1 MVVRALKFGIR
12 AFKRIF
18 FYRKIEQL
26 QMNNQIEAEKQ
37 SVDNMLT
44 ANIPLKLD
52 CRRRCTD

>member
-18 FYRKIEQL
+18 LQL
-26 QMNNQIEAEKQ
+26 QMNNQIKAEKQ